1 MGTRGRI
8 LLVTIVAAWLGAI
21 VVILLTSPP
30 GGADAPAPRGHDLH
44 MYAAAAVFFAGLAA
58 LPLVFWLV
66 ARRERGPREVHW
78 RALILGGALAAVA
91 IGAWGVNIAVHPP
104 YTDGRP
110 DGTVAA
116 FAGVALLVFL
126 AACMAANRAMP
137 RQPKT

>member
-1 MGTRGRI
+1 GEDI
-8 LLVTIVAAWLGAI
+8 
-21 VVILLTSPP
+21 
-30 GGADAPAPRGHDLH
+30 H
-44 MYAAAAVFFAGLAA
+44 MYAVAAVIFAGLAA
-58 LPLVFWLV
+58 GPLVFWL
-66 ARRERGPREVHW
+66 ADSRERGPGEVHW

-91 IGAWGVNIAVHPP
+91 IGAWGLNIAVHPP

-137 RQPKT
+137 RTPKT